1 MAELTT
7 RAGLEVLALEELHAL
22 GVDALI
28 TTRTGGVS
36 SAPYDSLNLGLHVGD
51 DPAAVLENRSR
62 AAAALGMALG
72 DLVVM
77 DQVHGARVALV
88 DEADRGRGAHAVEH
102 ALSATDALVT
112 TTVGLPLVALAAD
125 CSTLVL
131 IDPIARVLGVVH
143 AGWRGA
149 VAGAAEA
156 AVASMTAQG
165 AAPER
170 ITAVIGPTIDVA
182 RYEVG
187 HEVAG
192 ALDQSGL
199 GAALDLDHQFPHAD
213 VAAANRAV
221 LLRAGV
227 PAIAITT
234 MATTTQSPLLFSDRA
249 ARPCGRFALIA
260 VLRR

>member
-7 RAGLEVLALEELHAL
+7 RAGLEVLAVAELAEL

-28 TTRTGGVS
+28 TTRAGGVS

-51 DPAAVLENRSR
+51 DPDAVLENRSR
-62 AAAALGMALG
+62 AAAALEVALD
-72 DLVVM
+72 DLVFM
-77 DQVHGARVALV
+77 DQVHGARVGLV
-88 DEADRGRGAHAVEH
+88 HDADRGRGARAVEH

-131 IDPIARVLGVVH
+131 VDPVARVLGVVH

-149 VAGAAEA
+149 VAGTAAS

-165 AAPER
+165 AAPDR
-170 ITAVIGPTIDVA
+170 IIAVIGPTIDVA
-182 RYEVG
+182 HYEVG
-187 HEVAG
+187 HEVAD
-192 ALDQSGL
+192 ALRQAGL
-199 GAALDLDHQFPHAD
+199 AEALDLDHQLPHAD
-213 VAAANRAV
+213 VAAANRAI
-221 LLRAGV
+221 LLRSGVAAGS
-227 PAIAITT
+227 ITT
-234 MATTTQSPLLFSDRA
+234 VAATTQSPLLFSDRA
-249 ARPCGRFALIA
+249 ARPCGRFGLIA